1 MKKTIM
7 ALFMSGIIMTTGIP
21 VLANNC
27 RDTYLPSK
35 VVSFS
40 YSTSAYTE
48 LRDKTDASLHYIY
61 NQSGFDLWVQSLTS
75 GDINKTVNG
84 RAIIPSGTQR
94 RIRNTIKESG
104 YLQCKLGITSAKS
117 GVSGRVSGKWSPDC
131 AGTYQAAN

>member
-27 RDTYLPSK
+27 RDT
-35 VVSFS
+35 
-40 YSTSAYTE
+40 
-48 LRDKTDASLHYIY
+48 
-61 NQSGFDLWVQSLTS
+61 SLTS

>member
-48 LRDKTDASLHYIY
+48 LRDKTDASSHYIY
-61 NQSGFDLWVQSLTS
+61 NPVSYTHLTLPTNSL
-75 GDINKTVNG
+75 V
-84 RAIIPSGTQR
+84 
-94 RIRNTIKESG
+94 
-104 YLQCKLGITSAKS
+104 
-117 GVSGRVSGKWSPDC
+117 
-131 AGTYQAAN
+131 

>member
-48 LRDKTDASLHYIY
+48 LRDKTDAS
-61 NQSGFDLWVQSLTS
+61 
-75 GDINKTVNG
+75 
-84 RAIIPSGTQR
+84 
-94 RIRNTIKESG
+94 
-104 YLQCKLGITSAKS
+104 
-117 GVSGRVSGKWSPDC
+117 
-131 AGTYQAAN
+131 

>member
-1 MKKTIM
+1 MCI
-7 ALFMSGIIMTTGIP
+7 
-21 VLANNC
+21 
-27 RDTYLPSK
+27 RDS
-35 VVSFS
+35 
-40 YSTSAYTE
+40 
-48 LRDKTDASLHYIY
+48 YIY